1 MVRAYFYAQKATSF
15 FDSTLSNILEALRR
29 HRIRCR
35 KTNIFP
41 GKHISERG
49 YAPVYENHVLN
60 GFGERDMNRM

>member
-1 MVRAYFYAQKATSF
+1 MLKKRRLF

-41 GKHISERG
+41 EKHISEHG
-49 YAPVYENHVLN
+49 YASVYENHVLN